1 MRERIKKHLG
11 WILIC
16 GFTAALLLLP
26 KPSRMRMSDHS
37 PLVGVQRAEKD
48 LTLGIKNYLV
58 EFNHYPIP
66 PEMPN
71 THADQRFESTGKLLA
86 VLLGENID
94 GLNPRQIAYLEPP
107 IAKSGK
113 HGLITGS
120 APGEA
125 KLMDTWGHPYVILID
140 ANHDNKIDNPDRKN
154 SSPQVRQDAP
164 EQLIAGVVAYSLG
177 PDGIDGTHDD
187 IVSWRDRPPS
197 TLTEQLSYT
206 LPLVLLGLA
215 LVALF
220 QFLLLIRDLV
230 QWIFPKPSA

>member
-1 MRERIKKHLG
+1 MRNKILVRLG
-11 WILIC
+11 WILAC
-16 GFTAALLLLP
+16 GVAGFLLVEILLSHLRASFGSALV
-26 KPSRMRMSDHS
+26 RTRA
-37 PLVGVQRAEKD
+37 AEKD
-48 LTLGIKNYLV
+48 LILGIKNYQV
-58 EFNHYPIP
+58 EYDRYPIP
-66 PEMPN
+66 PEAQN

-86 VLLGENID
+86 VLLGENVD

-113 HGLITGS
+113 HGLIPRS
-120 APGEA
+120 AFGEA
-125 KLMDTWGHPYVILID
+125 SLVDLWGHPYVILID

-187 IVSWRDRPPS
+187 LVSWRDRPPS
-197 TLTEQLSYT
+197 TPTEQLYNG
-206 LPLVLLGLA
+206 LPLVVLGLA

-220 QFLLLIRDLV
+220 QFLILIRDIVPWLLN
-230 QWIFPKPSA
+230 KPSE